1 MDTLVRTARLTGVW
15 YLSLAL
21 TGLFGFLIVR
31 PRLFVEDDA
40 GATLANLV
48 EQEALART
56 GVALELGIVLTQ
68 ALAAVWFYRLFRGVA
83 PVAAGSIAAFGLV
96 NSVAIMGSAAMLATA
111 VDIAHAPVGDA
122 AASVQ
127 TLFLVSGNL
136 WGAGNLFFG
145 LWLIPMGICVL
156 QSRWTPTARL
166 DPHRRRRWLRARR
179 VHRFRVPRCTG
190 RRRFSGLA
198 GERGGALD
206 GRLPADPRHPPYPR
220 GQWGHPRA
228 RRSALGHP
236 IC

>member
-156 QSRWTPTARL
+156 QSRWMPRPLGWILIVGGVGYVLGGFIGFVFPDAQVVVDSLAWLASVGELWMVGYLLIRGIRRTPEVSGATPVPAE
-166 DPHRRRRWLRARR
+166 
-179 VHRFRVPRCTG
+179 VH
-190 RRRFSGLA
+190 
-198 GERGGALD
+198 
-206 GRLPADPRHPPYPR
+206 
-220 GQWGHPRA
+220 
-228 RRSALGHP
+228 
-236 IC
+236 